1 MTRYRSGQFSSRQRP
16 SWQDYQATLRHKQ
29 PQRKHTRLSVVLMVL
44 GVAFFALFKILTS
57 PDPAQTR
64 TTQDP
69 VASIRPKEN
78 LISKKDVGIILKHLD
93 LQELGNIRPKGTIKA
108 DHFYLETSLDT
119 GLQHYLEERMDRKHS
134 RFIGI
139 VVMQPETGRILA
151 MAGFDKT
158 DSDINP
164 CLRNSFPAASIFKI
178 VTAAAAVDQCGYEAK
193 TRVRFNG
200 YKHTLYRSQLKER
213 NNQYTQ
219 TVSFEDSFAQSI
231 NPVFGKLGILYLGKA
246 TLEAYAEAF
255 GFNQPIDF
263 ELPVQASRLQ
273 VNEKPYHWAE
283 IASGFNND
291 TTISPLHAVI
301 MASAVL
307 NDGRLVAP
315 TLVDRVLDDKGHLLY
330 RNQTQWL
337 GRAMTP
343 KASSVLAQ
351 LMEATVQTG
360 TGRKTFRDRRRHKV
374 LSKLTIGGKTGSI
387 FNRAHDAK
395 FDWFVGFAQQKKGS
409 ARLAVAVLVAHEEYI
424 GTRATQYAR
433 WAMDHYFAD
442 HLAQNR
448 VGGDASASGG

>member
-1 MTRYRSGQFSSRQRP
+1 M
-16 SWQDYQATLRHKQ
+16 
-29 PQRKHTRLSVVLMVL
+29 RLSAVLMVL
-44 GVAFFALFKILTS
+44 GVALFALFKSLTS

-64 TTQDP
+64 TIPDS
-69 VASIRPKEN
+69 VASARPTEN

-93 LQELGNIRPKGTIKA
+93 LRELGNTRPEGTIKA
-108 DHFYLETSLDT
+108 DHFYLETSLDA
-119 GLQHYLEERMDRKHS
+119 GLQHYLEERMDRKNS

-158 DSDINP
+158 DSDVNP

-178 VTAAAAVDQCGYEAK
+178 VTAAAAVDQCGYDAK

-200 YKHTLYRSQLKER
+200 YKHTLYRSQLKEK
-213 NNQYTQ
+213 NNRYTQ
-219 TVSFEDSFAQSI
+219 TISFKDSFAQSI
-231 NPVFGKLGILYLGKA
+231 NPVFGKLGILYLGKT
-246 TLEAYAEAF
+246 TLEAYAESF
-255 GFNQPIDF
+255 GFNQSIDF
-263 ELPVQASRLQ
+263 ELPVQASHFQ
-273 VNEKPYHWAE
+273 VKEKPYHWAE

-301 MASAVL
+301 MASAVV
-307 NDGRLVAP
+307 NDGRMVAP
-315 TLVDRVLDDKGHLLY
+315 TIVDRVLDEKGHLLY
-330 RNQTQWL
+330 RNHTQWL

-360 TGRKTFRDRRRHKV
+360 TGRKAFRDRRRHKV

-387 FNRAHDAK
+387 FNRAHDAR

-424 GTRATQYAR
+424 GTRATEYAR
-433 WAMDHYFAD
+433 WAMDHYFTD
-442 HLAQNR
+442 HLAQNET
-448 VGGDASASGG
+448 GGDSHGG

>member
-1 MTRYRSGQFSSRQRP
+1 MTRYRSDYQSSRQRP

-29 PQRKHTRLSVVLMVL
+29 PRHRHMRLSVVLMVL
-44 GVAFFALFKILTS
+44 GVALFALFRILIS
-57 PDPAQTR
+57 PDSAQTR
-64 TTQDP
+64 TTRDS
-69 VASIRPKEN
+69 VVSTLSKEN

-93 LQELGNIRPKGTIKA
+93 LQELDQTRQEGTLKS
-108 DHFYLETSLDT
+108 DHFYLETSLDV
-119 GLQHYLEERMDRKHS
+119 GLQHHLEERMDRKNS

-139 VVMQPETGRILA
+139 VVMQPATGRILA
-151 MAGFDKT
+151 MTGFDKT
-158 DSDINP
+158 DSDVNP

-178 VTAAAAVDQCGYEAK
+178 VTAAAAVDQCGYNAK

-213 NNQYTQ
+213 NNRYTQ
-219 TVSFEDSFAQSI
+219 TLSFEDSFAQSI
-231 NPVFGKLGILYLGKA
+231 NPVFGKLGILYLGK
-246 TLEAYAEAF
+246 TKLEAYAAAF

-263 ELPVQASRLQ
+263 ELPVQASHFQ
-273 VNEKPYHWAE
+273 IKEKPYNWAE

-291 TTISPLHAVI
+291 TTISPLHAV
-301 MASAVL
+301 MLASAVM
-307 NDGRLVAP
+307 NNGRMVAP
-315 TLVDRVLDDKGHLLY
+315 TLVDRVLDEKGHLLY
-330 RNQTQWL
+330 RNRTQWL

-343 KASSVLAQ
+343 KASSVLVQ

-387 FNRAHDAK
+387 DNLAHDAR

-409 ARLAVAVLVAHEEYI
+409 TRLAVAVLVAHEEYI

-433 WAMDHYFAD
+433 WAMDHYFAS
-442 HLAQNR
+442 HLAQNE
-448 VGGDASASGG
+448 VGVDSHGG